1 MTDLH
6 THILPGMDDGAQ
18 SIEDALA
25 MLRAEAQQGV
35 DTVALTPHF
44 SIKDETIPE
53 FLNRRER
60 AFQLLTEALEGQEHP
75 NLFLGAEVAWA
86 QGVPDWENIEALC
99 YRGTKILLVE
109 LPVTPWTHEMFRQLY
124 SLEGRRGIMP
134 MIAHVERYL
143 HCQEKRSIEQLLDM
157 GYPLQVSAEALLH
170 LSMRRKALE
179 LLVGCDA
186 LLISDCHDPLHRKP
200 NMGKGLKVMERKL
213 GQSMAWDLVSLTDDI
228 LMG

>member
-18 SIEDALA
+18 TVQDALA

-44 SIKDETIPE
+44 SIKDETITE
-53 FLNRRER
+53 FLTRREN
-60 AFQLLTEALEGQEHP
+60 ASQQLKQALQGQAHP
-75 NLFLGAEVAWA
+75 KLVMGAEVAWT
-86 QGVPDWENIEALC
+86 QGMPDWPGLESLC
-99 YRGTKILLVE
+99 YEGTKILLVE

-134 MIAHVERYL
+134 MIAHAERYL
-143 HCQEKRSIEQLLDM
+143 RCQEKRSVERLLDM
-157 GYPLQVSAEALLH
+157 GYPIQVSAEALLH

-200 NMGKGLKVMERKL
+200 NIGKAVKVMEKKL
-213 GQSMAWDLVSLTDDI
+213 GHRMAWNLASLTDDI
-228 LMG
+228 LMA